1 MADGFP
7 AQGISVEQ
15 FLSYLQ
21 SYLYDLYR
29 KSVRASIPGYGSQW
43 VEQHVYTDLENV
55 RQSIQT
61 SGFGP
66 QTPYYHEVLQYYSSV
81 AGYLN
86 PLLEYYQ
93 ATQPQPTIGGYEVE
107 TIGGYDFAVVRDSTG
122 NIIDLRSLGQ
132 AEAEG
137 LTAWQQAQLSNWN
150 QEFQLQQQQLAQQQQ
165 QAMMQQQQAMMPYG
179 QMTAYQQAQMGLA
192 EQAQWAETMSM
203 PPSGWIEQWY
213 RMQGGQGGRPS
224 YACAPKSS
232 PQCKDMTWPE
242 YQKKLKQ
249 TQEVATGAIEDWER
263 GESLPSAKDMPL
275 PGNWIPSSGVT
286 PSAVTGTVT
295 EPGIM
300 PLAQYRGLSPPAGQQ
315 GLWVDPDS
323 GTVAPRS
330 EFTRPAG
337 TAYQP
342 ISFPGTFQASNLAP
356 YYGGGFVEPQ
366 TGSVFMPSTTSE
378 AYAAT
383 YPGRKMYTD
392 VKTGAQVA
400 VVDITHPRAVYEGKA
415 KTTKAPTAK
424 RPTTPPA
431 PPGLSQFVPSQVT
444 GQPITRAPTSTP
456 SGQMWGQTPWSTQ
469 EMLRGYT
476 QWAGYRPYED
486 IMQHMYA
493 MLPQTPAGA
502 GRKYWTPAK
511 QYA

>member
-1 MADGFP
+1 MWLTSWLASQNL
-7 AQGISVEQ
+7 AREQIAEIMNAEYARMNSGIPPN
-15 FLSYLQ
+15 
-21 SYLYDLYR
+21 
-29 KSVRASIPGYGSQW
+29 ASPYYPY
-43 VEQHVYTDLENV
+43 VYAFYTDY
-55 RQSIQT
+55 QKAI
-61 SGFGP
+61 
-66 QTPYYHEVLQYYSSV
+66 TPE
-81 AGYLN
+81 
-86 PLLEYYQ
+86 
-93 ATQPQPTIGGYEVE
+93 PTIGGYEVE
-107 TIGGYDFAVVRDSTG
+107 AQGGYNFAVVRDNAG

-137 LTAWQQAQLSNWN
+137 LTAWQQAQLANWN
-150 QEFQLQQQQLAQQQQ
+150 QEFQLQQQQLQ
-165 QAMMQQQQAMMPYG
+165 MQQQQAMMPYG
-179 QMTAYQQAQMGLA
+179 QMTAYQQAQMDLA
-192 EQAQWAETMSM
+192 RQAQWAETMSM

-249 TQEVATGAIEDWER
+249 TQEVATEAITGWER
-263 GESLPSAKDMPL
+263 GEALPSAKEMPL

-286 PSAVTGTVT
+286 PSAITGTVT
-295 EPGIM
+295 EPGIVPAM
-300 PLAQYRGLSPPAGQQ
+300 GGVPGIPPSVRYAGA
-315 GLWVDPDS
+315 WVDPDS

-342 ISFPGTFQASNLAP
+342 ISFPGVFQASNLAP
-356 YYGGGFVEPQ
+356 YFGGGFVEPQ

-383 YPGRKMYTD
+383 YPGRKIYTD

-400 VVDITHPRAVYEGKA
+400 VVDITHPRAVYEGQAK
-415 KTTKAPTAK
+415 KTTPKVK

-431 PPGLSQFVPSQVT
+431 PPGLSQFVPSQIT

-476 QWAGYRPYED
+476 GWAGYRPFED
-486 IMQHMYA
+486 IMGHMYA